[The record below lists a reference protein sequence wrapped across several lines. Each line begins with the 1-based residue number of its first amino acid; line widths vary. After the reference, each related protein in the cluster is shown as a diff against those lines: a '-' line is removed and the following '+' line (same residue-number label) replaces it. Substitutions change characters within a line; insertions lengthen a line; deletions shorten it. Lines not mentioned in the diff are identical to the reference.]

1 MSKGSLFFGNA
12 RGKLGQVVL
21 STLKGQQI
29 ARAYQP
35 KVSNP
40 QTATQTNQRAK
51 FANAVKF
58 FKQARKNLFLF
69 AYEDKKPRE
78 SYYNAFMRHN
88 IEFSVTLPRMSYDD
102 VRFPALGNEFVLSDG
117 SLAEMKPVV
126 SSEGSSNHPLFVLPF
141 NEIKG
146 TGHGVGDLSKAL
158 AASYNAV
165 DGDYLTMILISA
177 SGMSPNSYVS
187 QGPLTWDIY
196 QLKVDSTSTDPLEAA
211 LSTQGVRFKPQL
223 TDTSGSDVSLAFKP
237 TEDYSMA
244 AFILSRKTTDNKLLV
259 TKSVLVNSPK
269 LDTYIN
275 NVRYNDA
282 KMSLLS
288 WGKADTPVL
297 KGGIVEDF

>member
-21 STLKGQQI
+21 STLRGQQI

-35 KVSNP
+35 KVANP

-51 FANAVKF
+51 FSNAVKF

-88 IEFSVTLPRMSYDD
+88 IEFSVTLPRESYDD
-102 VRFPALGNEFVLSDG
+102 ARFPALGNQFVLSDG
-117 SLAEMKPVV
+117 SLGEITPEV
-126 SSEGSSNHPLFVLPF
+126 SNSGSSNHPIFTLPLKP
-141 NEIKG
+141 IKG

-158 AASYNAV
+158 AQTYGAV
-165 DGDYLTMILISA
+165 DGDYFTMVFIA
-177 SGMSPNSYVS
+177 AMGMSGASYVS
-187 QGPLTWDIY
+187 QGPLIWETLQI
-196 QLKVDSTSTDPLEAA
+196 KVDSTSTESLDAA
-211 LSTQGVRFKPQL
+211 LSGQVAPVMPEL
-223 TDTSGSDVSLAFKP
+223 TDTSGSDIDLTFSP
-237 TEDYSMA
+237 DQDYSMA
-244 AFILSRKTTDNKLLV
+244 AFILSRKTADNKLLV
-259 TKSVLVNSPK
+259 TKSVLANSPK
-269 LDTYIN
+269 MDSYIK
-275 NVRYNDA
+275 NVSINDA

>member
-21 STLKGQQI
+21 STLRGQQI

-35 KVSNP
+35 KVANP

-51 FANAVKF
+51 FSNAVKF

-88 IEFSVTLPRMSYDD
+88 IEFSVTLPRESYDD
-102 VRFPALGNEFVLSDG
+102 LRFPALGNQFVLSDG
-117 SLAEMKPVV
+117 SLGEMKPNVA
-126 SSEGSSNHPLFVLPF
+126 SAGGSNHPVFTLPL

-146 TGHGVGDLSKAL
+146 TGKGVGDLSKAL
-158 AASYNAV
+158 AASYGAV
-165 DGDYLTMILISA
+165 DGDYLTMVFIVA
-177 SGMSPNSYVS
+177 VGMSSTSYKS
-187 QGPLTWDIY
+187 QGPLVWETY
-196 QLKVDSTSTDPLEAA
+196 QLKVDSTSSDSLEAA
-211 LSTQGVRFKPQL
+211 LSLQAGDYKPNL
-223 TDTSGSDVSLAFKP
+223 TDTSGSDVNLTFSSS
-237 TEDYSMA
+237 EDYCMA
-244 AFILSRKTTDNKLLV
+244 AFILSRKTTDNKLFV

-269 LDTYIN
+269 LDTFIN
-275 NVRYNDA
+275 TARYNDA

-297 KGGIVEDF
+297 KGGIVEDI

>member
-21 STLKGQQI
+21 STLRGQQI

-51 FANAVKF
+51 FSNAVKF

-88 IEFSVTLPRMSYDD
+88 IEFSVTLPRESYDD
-102 VRFPALGNEFVLSDG
+102 VRFPALGKEFVLSDG
-117 SLAEMKPVV
+117 SLGEMTARVT
-126 SSEGSSNHPLFVLPF
+126 SSGGSNHPVFSLPF

-158 AASYNAV
+158 INSYGAV
-165 DGDYLTMILISA
+165 DGDYLTMVIIVA
-177 SGMSPNSYVS
+177 DGMSPTSYVS
-187 QGPLTWDIY
+187 HGALVWETY
-196 QLKVDSTSTDPLEAA
+196 QLKVDSTSSDSLDAA
-211 LSTQGVRFKPQL
+211 LSAQAGDFKPEL
-223 TDTSGSDVSLAFKP
+223 TDTSGTDVDLHFAP
-237 TEDYSMA
+237 EQDYSMA
-244 AFILSRKTTDNKLLV
+244 AFILSRKTTDGKLLV
-259 TKSVLVNSPK
+259 TKSVLMNSPK
-269 LDTYIN
+269 LDSFIN
-275 NVRYNDA
+275 GALYNDA

-297 KGGIVEDF
+297 KGGIVEDI

>member
-21 STLKGQQI
+21 STLRGQQI

-35 KVSNP
+35 KVANP

-88 IEFSVTLPRMSYDD
+88 IEFSVTLPRVSYDD
-102 VRFPALGNEFVLSDG
+102 VNFPALGNEFVLSDG
-117 SLAEMKPVV
+117 SLGVMKAVV
-126 SSEGSSNHPLFVLPF
+126 TDGGDSNHPIFFLPF
-141 NEIKG
+141 NQNKG

-158 AASYNAV
+158 ASSYGAV
-165 DGDYLTMILISA
+165 DGDYLTMVLITA
-177 SGMSPNSYVS
+177 NGMSPSSYVS
-187 QGPLTWDIY
+187 HGPLRWDIY
-196 QLKVDSTSTDPLEAA
+196 QLKVDSTSSDTLEAA
-211 LSTQGVRFKPQL
+211 LSIQSGKFKPVL
-223 TDTSGSDVSLAFKP
+223 VDTSGSNISLSFEP
-237 TEDYSMA
+237 TDDYSMA
-244 AFILSRKTTDNKLLV
+244 AFILSRKTADGKLLV
-259 TKSVLVNSPK
+259 SESALVNSPK
-269 LDTYIN
+269 LETYIN

-297 KGGIVEDF
+297 KGGIVEDI

>member
-21 STLKGQQI
+21 STLRGQQI

-35 KVSNP
+35 KVANP

-88 IEFSVTLPRMSYDD
+88 IEFSVTLPRVSYDD
-102 VRFPALGNEFVLSDG
+102 VNFPALGNKFVLSDG
-117 SLAEMKPVV
+117 SLGEITPVV
-126 SSEGSSNHPLFVLPF
+126 TDGGDSNHPVFLLPLVD
-141 NEIKG
+141 IKG

-158 AASYNAV
+158 ASSYGAV
-165 DGDYLTMILISA
+165 DGDYLTMVLIA
-177 SGMSPNSYVS
+177 ANRMSPNSYVS

-196 QLKVDSTSTDPLEAA
+196 QLKVDSTSSDTLDAA
-211 LSTQGVRFKPQL
+211 LSIQSGRFKPVL
-223 TDTSGSDVSLAFKP
+223 IDTSGSNISLSFDPTDDWLLLYYQGKRLTASYWLLSRFWLTRQNWIHTSIMCDTTMPRCHYYRGVKP
-237 TEDYSMA
+237 TPQYSKA
-244 AFILSRKTTDNKLLV
+244 A
-259 TKSVLVNSPK
+259 
-269 LDTYIN
+269 
-275 NVRYNDA
+275 
-282 KMSLLS
+282 
-288 WGKADTPVL
+288 
-297 KGGIVEDF
+297 

>member
-21 STLKGQQI
+21 STLRGQQI

-35 KVSNP
+35 KVANP

-88 IEFSVTLPRMSYDD
+88 IDFSVTLPRQSYDD
-102 VRFPALGNEFVLSDG
+102 LRFPALGNEFVLSDG
-117 SLAEMKPVV
+117 SLGEMRPLAT
-126 SSEGSSNHPLFVLPF
+126 SSSGSNHPIFTLPL

-158 AASYNAV
+158 ISSYGAV
-165 DGDYLTMILISA
+165 DGDYLTMVFIA
-177 SGMSPNSYVS
+177 AVGMSGASYVS
-187 QGPLTWDIY
+187 QGPLVWETY
-196 QLKVDSTSTDPLEAA
+196 QLKVDSTSRDPLESA
-211 LSTQGVRFKPQL
+211 LSTQPGEFKPTL
-223 TDTSGSDVSLAFKP
+223 TDTSGSDVNLAFNP
-237 TEDYSMA
+237 NEDYCMA

-269 LDTYIN
+269 LETFIN
-275 NVRYNDA
+275 GTTYNDA

-297 KGGIVEDF
+297 KGGIVEDI

>member
-21 STLKGQQI
+21 STLRGQQI

-35 KVSNP
+35 KVANP

-88 IEFSVTLPRMSYDD
+88 IDFSVTLPRESYDD
-102 VRFPALGNEFVLSDG
+102 LRFPALGNQFVLSDG
-117 SLAEMKPVV
+117 SLGEMTPTVA
-126 SSEGSSNHPLFVLPF
+126 SSGGSNHPVFTLPL

-146 TGHGVGDLSKAL
+146 TGNGVGDLSKAL
-158 AASYNAV
+158 AASYGAV
-165 DGDYLTMILISA
+165 DGDYLTMVFIVAVGMSSA
-177 SGMSPNSYVS
+177 SYKS
-187 QGPLTWDIY
+187 QGPLVWETY
-196 QLKVDSTSTDPLEAA
+196 QLKVDSTSGDSLEAT
-211 LSTQGVRFKPQL
+211 LSLQAGDFKPTL
-223 TDTSGSDVSLAFKP
+223 TDTSGSDVDLHFSSD
-237 TEDYSMA
+237 EDYCMA

-269 LDTYIN
+269 LDTFIN
-275 NVRYNDA
+275 GAIYNDA

-297 KGGIVEDF
+297 KGGIVEDI

>member
-35 KVSNP
+35 KVANP

-58 FKQARKNLFLF
+58 FRQARKNMFLF

-88 IEFSVTLPRMSYDD
+88 IAYSVTLPRESYDD
-102 VRFPALGNEFVLSDG
+102 PKFPALGNEFVLSDG
-117 SLAEMKPVV
+117 SLAEMKAIVTD
-126 SSEGSSNHPLFVLPF
+126 GGDSNHPVFFLPF
-141 NEIKG
+141 NQIKG
-146 TGHGVGDLSKAL
+146 SGKGVGDLSKAL
-158 AASYNAV
+158 ISSYGAV
-165 DGDYLTMILISA
+165 DGDYLTMVIITA
-177 SGMSPNSYVS
+177 NGMLPTSYVS
-187 QGPLTWDIY
+187 HGALNWGVY
-196 QLKVDSTSTDPLEAA
+196 QIKVDSTSSDPLDST
-211 LSTQGVRFKPQL
+211 LSTQGGRFKPIL
-223 TDTSGSDVSLAFKP
+223 VDTSGTNISLSFEP
-237 TEDYSMA
+237 TDDYSMA
-244 AFILSRKTTDNKLLV
+244 AFILSRKTADGKLLV

-269 LDTYIN
+269 LDTFIN
-275 NVRYNDA
+275 TVRYNDA

-297 KGGIVEDF
+297 KGGIVEDI

>member
-21 STLKGQQI
+21 STLRGQQI

-35 KVSNP
+35 KVANP

-51 FANAVKF
+51 FSNAVKF

-88 IEFSVTLPRMSYDD
+88 IEFSVTLPRESYDD
-102 VRFPALGNEFVLSDG
+102 VKFPALGKEFVLSDG
-117 SLAEMKPVV
+117 SLGEMTTRVT
-126 SSEGSSNHPLFVLPF
+126 SSGGSNHPIFTLPF

-158 AASYNAV
+158 IKSYGAV
-165 DGDYLTMILISA
+165 DGDYLTMVIIVA
-177 SGMSPNSYVS
+177 TGMSPTSYVS
-187 QGPLTWDIY
+187 HGPLVWETY
-196 QLKVDSTSTDPLEAA
+196 QLKVDSTSSDSLEAA
-211 LSTQGVRFKPQL
+211 LSTQAGDFKPEL
-223 TDTSGSDVSLAFKP
+223 TDTSGTDVDLHFSP
-237 TEDYSMA
+237 EEDYSMS
-244 AFILSRKTTDNKLLV
+244 AFILSRKTTDGKLLV
-259 TKSVLVNSPK
+259 TKSVLANSPK
-269 LDTYIN
+269 LDSFIN
-275 NVRYNDA
+275 GALYNDA

-297 KGGIVEDF
+297 KGGIVEDI

>member
-21 STLKGQQI
+21 STLRGQQI

-35 KVSNP
+35 KVANP

-88 IEFSVTLPRMSYDD
+88 IDLSVTLPRESYNDLN
-102 VRFPALGNEFVLSDG
+102 FPALGKEFVLSDG
-117 SLAEMKPVV
+117 SLGVMTPDVKTGAVN
-126 SSEGSSNHPLFVLPF
+126 NHPIFTLPLK
-141 NEIKG
+141 ETKG
-146 TGHGVGDLSKAL
+146 AGKGVGDLSKAL
-158 AASYNAV
+158 AATYGAV
-165 DGDYLTMILISA
+165 DGDYLTMVIIVA
-177 SGMSPNSYVS
+177 VGMSGASYVS
-187 QGPLTWDIY
+187 QGALVWETY
-196 QLKVDSTSTDPLEAA
+196 QIKVDSTSSDSLEAT
-211 LSTQGVRFKPQL
+211 LSLQDGMFKPNL
-223 TDTSGSDVSLAFKP
+223 VDTSGSDVDLTFNPSQ
-237 TEDYSMA
+237 DYSMA

-259 TKSVLVNSPK
+259 TKSVLANSPK
-269 LDTYIN
+269 LETFIN
-275 NVRYNDA
+275 GALYNDS

-288 WGKADTPVL
+288 WGKADTPIL
-297 KGGIVEDF
+297 KGGIVEDI

>member
-21 STLKGQQI
+21 STLRGQQI

-35 KVSNP
+35 KVANP

-88 IEFSVTLPRMSYDD
+88 IDFSVTLPRESYDD
-102 VRFPALGNEFVLSDG
+102 LRFPALGNEFVLSDG
-117 SLAEMKPVV
+117 SLGEMKPMVT
-126 SSEGSSNHPLFVLPF
+126 SSTGSNHPIFTLPF

-146 TGHGVGDLSKAL
+146 TGKGVGDLSKAL
-158 AASYNAV
+158 ANSYGAV
-165 DGDYLTMILISA
+165 DGDYLTMVFITA
-177 SGMSPNSYVS
+177 VGMSSASYVS
-187 QGPLTWDIY
+187 NGPLVWETY
-196 QLKVDSTSTDPLEAA
+196 QLKVDSTSSDSLEAA
-211 LSTQGVRFKPQL
+211 LSLQAGEFKPTL
-223 TDTSGSDVSLAFKP
+223 TDTSETDVNLRFSP
-237 TEDYSMA
+237 DEDYSMA

-269 LDTYIN
+269 LDSFIN
-275 NVRYNDA
+275 GAKYNDV

-297 KGGIVEDF
+297 KGGIVEDI

>member
-21 STLKGQQI
+21 STLRGQQI

-35 KVSNP
+35 KVANP

-51 FANAVKF
+51 FSNAVKF

-88 IEFSVTLPRMSYDD
+88 IEFSVTLPRESYDD
-102 VRFPALGNEFVLSDG
+102 LRFPALGSEFVLSDG
-117 SLAEMKPVV
+117 SLGEMKARVA
-126 SSEGSSNHPLFVLPF
+126 SAGGSNHPIFSLPF

-158 AASYNAV
+158 AASYGAV
-165 DGDYLTMILISA
+165 DGDYLTMVYIIA
-177 SGMSPNSYVS
+177 VGMSSTSYKS
-187 QGPLTWDIY
+187 QGPLVWETY
-196 QLKVDSTSTDPLEAA
+196 QLKVDSTSSDSLEAA
-211 LSTQGVRFKPQL
+211 LSLQAGDFKPEL
-223 TDTSGSDVSLAFKP
+223 TDTSGSDVSLTFSSD
-237 TEDYSMA
+237 EDYCMA
-244 AFILSRKTTDNKLLV
+244 AFILSRKTTDNKLFV

-269 LDTYIN
+269 LDTFIN
-275 NVRYNDA
+275 NARYNDA

-297 KGGIVEDF
+297 KGGIVEDI

>member
-21 STLKGQQI
+21 STMRGQQI

-35 KVSNP
+35 KVANP

-88 IEFSVTLPRMSYDD
+88 IEFSVTLPRVSYDD
-102 VRFPALGNEFVLSDG
+102 VRFPALGNNFVLSDG
-117 SLAEMKPVV
+117 SLGEMETIP
-126 SSEGSSNHPLFVLPF
+126 STGDGPNTTYFTLPF
-141 NEIKG
+141 VEIKG
-146 TGHGVGDLSKAL
+146 TGKGVGDLSKAL
-158 AASYNAV
+158 AASYGAV
-165 DGDYLTMILISA
+165 DGDYLTMVLISA
-177 SGMSPNSYVS
+177 YQMSGNSYVS
-187 QGPLTWDIY
+187 QGPLVWDIY
-196 QLKVDSTSTDPLEAA
+196 QLKVDSTSSDTLEAA
-211 LSTQGVRFKPQL
+211 LSYQNGNVKPQL
-223 TDTSGSDVSLAFKP
+223 TDTSGSDIKLVFNPSA
-237 TEDYSMA
+237 EYSMA
-244 AFILSRKTTDNKLLV
+244 AFILSRKTTDGKLLV
-259 TKSVLVNSPK
+259 TKSVLANSPK
-269 LDTYIN
+269 MDSYIK
-275 NVRYNDA
+275 NVSINDA

>member
-21 STLKGQQI
+21 STLRGQQI

-35 KVSNP
+35 KVANP

-51 FANAVKF
+51 FSNAVKF

-88 IEFSVTLPRMSYDD
+88 IEFSVTLPRESYNDL
-102 VRFPALGNEFVLSDG
+102 RFPALGNEFVLSDG
-117 SLAEMKPVV
+117 SLGEITPEVTT
-126 SSEGSSNHPLFVLPF
+126 SSGSNHPIFTLPLKPT
-141 NEIKG
+141 KG
-146 TGHGVGDLSKAL
+146 TGRGVGDLSKAL
-158 AASYNAV
+158 AATYGAV
-165 DGDYLTMILISA
+165 DGDYLTMVFIA
-177 SGMSPNSYVS
+177 AVNMSGASYVS
-187 QGPLTWDIY
+187 QGPLVWETY
-196 QLKVDSTSTDPLEAA
+196 QLKVDSTSSDSLEAT
-211 LSTQGVRFKPQL
+211 LSLQGGPFKPEL
-223 TDTSGSDVSLAFKP
+223 VDTSGSDVDLTFNP

-244 AFILSRKTTDNKLLV
+244 AFILSRKTADNKLLV
-259 TKSVLVNSPK
+259 TKSVLANSPK
-269 LDTYIN
+269 LETFIN
-275 NVRYNDA
+275 GALYNDA

-297 KGGIVEDF
+297 KGGIVEDI

>member
-12 RGKLGQVVL
+12 SGKLGQVVL

-35 KVSNP
+35 KVANP

-58 FKQARKNLFLF
+58 FRQARKNLFLF

-88 IEFSVTLPRMSYDD
+88 ITYSVTLPRVSYDD
-102 VRFPALGNEFVLSDG
+102 PRFPALGNQFVLSDG
-117 SLAEMKPVV
+117 SLAEMKPSVTN
-126 SSEGSSNHPLFVLPF
+126 GGGSNHPIFSLPF
-141 NEIKG
+141 NQIKG
-146 TGHGVGDLSKAL
+146 SGKGVGDLSKAL
-158 AASYNAV
+158 AGSYGAV
-165 DGDYLTMILISA
+165 DGDYLTMVLISA
-177 SGMSPNSYVS
+177 SGMSPSSYVS
-187 QGPLTWDIY
+187 HGPLKWDIY
-196 QLKVDSTSTDPLEAA
+196 QLIVDSTSSDTLEAA
-211 LSTQGVRFKPQL
+211 LSVQDGKFKPVL
-223 TDTSGSDVSLAFKP
+223 VDTSGSDISLSFEP
-237 TEDYSMA
+237 TDDYSMA
-244 AFILSRKTTDNKLLV
+244 AFILSRKTADGKLLV

-275 NVRYNDA
+275 NARYNDA

-297 KGGIVEDF
+297 KGGIVEDI

>member
-1 MSKGSLFFGNA
+1 MSKGSLFFGTA

-21 STLKGQQI
+21 STLRGQQI

-35 KVSNP
+35 KVANP

-88 IEFSVTLPRMSYDD
+88 IDFSVTLPRESYDD
-102 VRFPALGNEFVLSDG
+102 LQFPALGNGFVLSDG
-117 SLAEMKPVV
+117 SLGEMKPMVT
-126 SSEGSSNHPLFVLPF
+126 SSGGSNHPIFTLPF

-146 TGHGVGDLSKAL
+146 AGHGVGDLSKAL
-158 AASYNAV
+158 ANSYGAV
-165 DGDYLTMILISA
+165 DGDYLTMVFIA
-177 SGMSPNSYVS
+177 AVGMSSTSYVS
-187 QGPLTWDIY
+187 HGPLVWETY
-196 QLKVDSTSTDPLEAA
+196 QLKVDSTSRDSLDAA
-211 LSTQGVRFKPQL
+211 LSLQAGNFKPTL
-223 TDTSGSDVSLAFKP
+223 TDTSGTDVDLRFSP
-237 TEDYSMA
+237 DEDYSMA

-269 LDTYIN
+269 LDTFIN
-275 NVRYNDA
+275 GAVYNDA

-297 KGGIVEDF
+297 KGGIVEDI

>member
-21 STLKGQQI
+21 STLRGQQI

-35 KVSNP
+35 KVANP

-58 FKQARKNLFLF
+58 FKQARKNLFRF

-88 IEFSVTLPRMSYDD
+88 IEFSVTLPRESYDD
-102 VRFPALGNEFVLSDG
+102 VRFPALGNKFVLSDG
-117 SLAEMKPVV
+117 SL
-126 SSEGSSNHPLFVLPF
+126 GSMAAKVTSAAGSNYPIFTLPL

-146 TGHGVGDLSKAL
+146 TGHGVGDLSRAL
-158 AASYNAV
+158 AASYGAV
-165 DGDYLTMILISA
+165 DGDYLTMVIIVA
-177 SGMSPNSYVS
+177 VGMSPTSYVS
-187 QGPLTWDIY
+187 KGPLVWETY
-196 QLKVDSTSTDPLEAA
+196 QLKVDSTSSDSLEAT
-211 LSTQGVRFKPQL
+211 LSTQAGDFKPEL
-223 TDTSGSDVSLAFKP
+223 TDTSGSNVNLAFSP
-237 TEDYSMA
+237 EVDYCMA

-259 TKSVLVNSPK
+259 TNSVLENSPQ
-269 LDTYIN
+269 LDTFIN
-275 NVRYNDA
+275 TARYNDA

-297 KGGIVEDF
+297 KGGIVEDI

>member
-21 STLKGQQI
+21 STLRGQQI

-35 KVSNP
+35 KVANP

-88 IEFSVTLPRMSYDD
+88 IEFSVTLPRESYDD
-102 VRFPALGNEFVLSDG
+102 VRFPALGNKFVLSDG
-117 SLAEMKPVV
+117 SLGDMTAKVT
-126 SSEGSSNHPLFVLPF
+126 SAGGSNYPIFTLPL

-146 TGHGVGDLSKAL
+146 TGHGVGDLSRAL
-158 AASYNAV
+158 SASYGAV
-165 DGDYLTMILISA
+165 DGDYLTMVIIVA
-177 SGMSPNSYVS
+177 VGMSPTSYVS
-187 QGPLTWDIY
+187 QGPLVWETY
-196 QLKVDSTSTDPLEAA
+196 QLKVDSTSSDSLEAT
-211 LSTQGVRFKPQL
+211 LSTQAGDFKPEL
-223 TDTSGSDVSLAFKP
+223 TDTSGSNVSLTFSP
-237 TEDYSMA
+237 EVDYCMA

-259 TKSVLVNSPK
+259 TNSVLANSPK
-269 LDTYIN
+269 LDTFIN
-275 NVRYNDA
+275 AARYNDA

-297 KGGIVEDF
+297 KGGIVEDI